1 MSGGLNLR
9 GIVCG
14 ALGPVSISLARSA
27 DQLLDWRW
35 KSRLKVQHLGPKR
48 RDLNTSHLLVHRAHL
63 RLKSIPLVGSDTLSR
78 CSEVFGRY
86 AIHYVDGGSTSH
98 EQNMRRE
105 SVRINGE
112 CHLRVCC
119 QCRNFGPVRNRTKDK
134 VKTVPVETNRDR
146 ARKTVGSEGCQ
157 PRRNTG
163 LH

>member
-1 MSGGLNLR
+1 MLEPACES
-9 GIVCG
+9 
-14 ALGPVSISLARSA
+14 SSLARPA
-27 DQLLDWRW
+27 DQLLDWSW
-35 KSRLKVQHLGPKR
+35 KSRLKVQQLGPKR

-112 CHLRVCC
+112 CHLPVCC
-119 QCRNFGPVRNRTKDK
+119 PDRNLGRVRNRTKHQEN
-134 VKTVPVETNRDR
+134 TVPVETNPDR
-146 ARKTVGSEGCQ
+146 PRQSLRSVGCQ
-157 PRRNTG
+157 
-163 LH
+163 